1 MASISPKKEYAL
13 EISRFNGGANLSLP
27 QNSLK
32 ANESPDMKNLLWLGG
47 LLRARYGQRIVMNT
61 IMGTFYACYKKL
73 WHGYVFAHY
82 GTAVYCFDPNALSV
96 TPQILCSAVPLY
108 KGTFFAYGDKLYY
121 KTRGLYK
128 EFTATETATGWSF
141 SAATVLGYTPVIQIN
156 TDPHNGSGDLYQ
168 PENRVSSKKE
178 VQYNAVANWKDYFLP
193 VRADY
198 IYAVYVDGVQLLS
211 GWSYDPYAGKV
222 IFQTAPP
229 VTDPP
234 TNNTVRII
242 YSLTNTQA
250 QLSIDRCRVAEVYGG
265 TGELCVIMSGNED
278 QPNAYYW
285 SGNSN
290 LKMDPTYF
298 PIEQVQLAGNNDEA
312 VTGFGKQQSNLIV
325 FKERS
330 IGKTAIGTQ
339 EINGRIYVDMPYTPI
354 NPNVG
359 CDYPDSIQLVENNLV
374 FANSRNGVYM
384 LLDTTEANENNIIPI
399 SRKVNKLFIGALTG
413 TNKELVGSFDD
424 GKYYWLSFPEDGF
437 CLCWD
442 YADSNYSN
450 PAWFPQDGIYATS
463 FVDASP
469 WEGGNG
475 AVFYNIN
482 NGRFCCFIDERKD
495 YGNAF
500 TKLYKT
506 PVLNFGSGD
515 CRKNVNSILAEMD
528 AQQEGHAELTYT
540 TEYGSRSEPTD
551 LDVTADYE
559 PDREPGERP
568 VTGHFPA
575 FFRRRPMARR
585 ITSFQV
591 TFSNSTVKDMPLVSL
606 QIFYN
611 IQGRLR

>member
-1 MASISPKKEYAL
+1 MPE
-13 EISRFNGGANLSLP
+13 NC
-27 QNSLK
+27 LK
-32 ANESPDMKNLLWLGG
+32 SSESPDMLNLMWRDGV
-47 LLRARYGQRIVMNT
+47 LRARYGQRYVMQYL
-61 IMGTFYACYKKL
+61 MGDFYACYKKL

-82 GTAVYCFDPNALSV
+82 STALYCFDPAASSP
-96 TPQILCSAVPLY
+96 TPQILSSAIPLY

-121 KTRGLYK
+121 KTRGIYK
-128 EFTATETATGWSF
+128 EITATETATGWSF

-168 PENRVSSKKE
+168 PENRLTAKKE
-178 VQYNAVANWKDYFLP
+178 VQYNAVANWKDYYLP
-193 VRADY
+193 VKADY

-211 GWSYDPYAGKV
+211 GWSYDPYVGKV

-298 PIEQVQLAGNNDEA
+298 PIEQVQLAGNNDDA
-312 VTGFGKQQSNLIV
+312 VTGFGQQQNNLIV

-330 IGKTAIGTQ
+330 IGKTAIGAQ

-399 SRKVNKLFIGALTG
+399 SRKVNKLFIGALAG

-450 PAWFPQDGIYATS
+450 PAWFPQGGIYATS
-463 FVDASP
+463 FVDGRP
-469 WEGGNG
+469 WDDGNG
-475 AVFYNIN
+475 AIYYDRSKGKFAA
-482 NGRFCCFIDERKD
+482 FTDTLTD
-495 YGNAF
+495 YGNVF
-500 TKLYKT
+500 SKRYVT
-506 PVLNFGSGD
+506 PVLNFGSAD
-515 CRKNVNSILAEMD
+515 CRKNINSVVVELD
-528 AQQEGHAELTYT
+528 AHGEACADLSYY
-540 TEYGSRSEPTD
+540 TEYGGWSEPTP
-551 LDVTADYE
+551 LEVTEDYE
-559 PDREPGERP
+559 PDRTPGKRH
-568 VTGHFPA
+568 VSYQHPA

-585 ITSFQV
+585 VLSFQIV
-591 TFSNSTVKDMPLVSL
+591 FQNSDTADMPLKSL

-611 IQGRLR
+611 LQGRLR